1 MKKSGKESHSTS
13 NKKVKNATPLTYDN
27 IEFKSKL
34 EVYCYKA
41 LKDNR
46 IPVEYEKIKFQI
58 LDPFTYNE
66 EKVRGMV
73 FTPDF
78 VGINFIIECKGFMND
93 AFPLRW
99 KLFKYHL
106 FTNKLR
112 YILYLPRNKQDVELV
127 VQDIISN
134 YTRKIK

>member
-1 MKKSGKESHSTS
+1 MKKSGKLRHSAS

-27 IEFKSKL
+27 ISFKSKL
-34 EVYCYKA
+34 EVYCYK
-41 LKDNR
+41 LFKDNR
-46 IPVEYEKIKFQI
+46 IPVEYEKVKFQI
-58 LDPFTYNE
+58 LDPFVYNE

-78 VGINFIIECKGFMND
+78 VGRDFVVECKGFMND

-106 FTNKLR
+106 YSKKLR
-112 YILYLPRNKQDVELV
+112 YELYLPRNKHDVELV
-127 VQDIISN
+127 VKEIVSKN
-134 YTRKIK
+134 TRKIS